1 MEDELE
7 QVQRFLAPDETA
19 AQLLARTFVAPLR
32 TGLPLIDRFL
42 AFRGGQVLEV
52 AGGAGVGRTTA
63 LLQVAATC
71 ILPETLGGVA
81 YGGRG
86 GGSPLVLR
94 WRRRRVQAHRLAGW
108 LAGWLRRG
116 PHQLVTC
123 LLMLLPLLLPL
134 LQAMCCSSTW
144 MARWM
149 QSACCRCAC
158 CCCIHHLP
166 AAATTGTA
174 AKECNT
180 MHAMPYLPC

>member
-7 QVQRFLAPDETA
+7 QVQRFLAPEETA

-108 LAGWLRRG
+108 LAQAGASSAC
-116 PHQLVTC
+116 H

-158 CCCIHHLP
+158 CWWCIHHLP
-166 AAATTGTA
+166 AASTTGTA